1 MPDREDMNMKS
12 ILEACRKTGPM
23 DERLVRGTAESS
35 SRNSEEYHAD
45 AIYDSEFIAII
56 LHAGRKEFCPGK
68 KNFHGLRWRWTM
80 NRDA

>member
-45 AIYDSEFIAII
+45 AMRGTNYLQFSQMKIKVMITSNLLIF
-56 LHAGRKEFCPGK
+56 
-68 KNFHGLRWRWTM
+68 
-80 NRDA
+80 